1 MEAGA
6 TWAGRTAR
14 EWAEVLGAP
23 AVRVER
29 AVPSTNDV
37 ARAWAEDGG
46 PAGAVVLAETQSAGR
61 GRSGRPWWSPPGVS
75 LYGSWILR
83 PPRPAGGADPG
94 LVSLRVGLALA
105 LAIEE
110 AYGLVPRLK
119 WPNDLLAEDGR
130 KLAGVLCEAALTGPA
145 PSYVIAG
152 IGLNVCRPAGP
163 PPSLRTSA
171 ASIAEV
177 LDRDVDRAAIL
188 QPLSARM
195 LVLASA
201 PSGPLDAVDLA
212 RWGERDALVGLP
224 ILIDGRPAGRAAGV
238 DATGGLLVEDRGRVN
253 RVYTG
258 TVRVAENE
266 AVRWAGTR
274 EGRSS

>member
-6 TWAGRTAR
+6 TWAGRTAG
-14 EWAEVLGAP
+14 EWAEVLAAP

-29 AVPSTNDV
+29 AVTSTNDL
-37 ARAWAEDGG
+37 ARAWAEEGG
-46 PAGAVVLAETQSAGR
+46 PAGAVVLADTQSAGR

-83 PPRPAGGADPG
+83 PTRPADGADPG
-94 LVSLRVGLALA
+94 LLSLRVGLALA

-110 AYGLVPRLK
+110 AYGVAPRLK

-130 KLAGVLCEAALTGPA
+130 KLAGVLCEAALTGSA
-145 PSYVIAG
+145 TSYVIAG
-152 IGLNVCRPAGP
+152 IGLNVRRPAGP
-163 PPSLRTSA
+163 PPGLRSSA
-171 ASIAEV
+171 ASIAGI

-188 QPLSARM
+188 PPLSARM
-195 LVLASA
+195 RGLATA
-201 PSGPLDAVDLA
+201 PGGLLDAADLA
-212 RWGERDALVGLP
+212 RWGERDALHGRR
-224 ILIDGRPAGRAAGV
+224 ILIDGRPAGRAVGV
-238 DATGGLLVEDRGRVN
+238 DATGGLLVEDRGRVS

-258 TVRVAENE
+258 TVRLAADE
-266 AVRWAGTR
+266 AVRWAGTS